1 MYHKTSAV
9 SKPYQDTLAFRLSE
23 NMLGYFSMKVI
34 WSEKET
40 VFQGTENYP
49 SILSR
54 QMGVI
59 EIVIPRKYFATRETK
74 RLAKAFRLRLRVR
87 HGMLSFQLVYF
98 SVTPAESSP
107 FLHLSLKEAFW
118 TLGFQLW
125 EYHSTNITGYFPV
138 FLEIHLITN
147 EKKRSRRMVCM
158 K

>member
-1 MYHKTSAV
+1 
-9 SKPYQDTLAFRLSE
+9 
-23 NMLGYFSMKVI
+23 MLGYFSMNVI
-34 WSEKET
+34 CFEKET

-54 QMGVI
+54 QMGAI
-59 EIVIPRKYFATRETK
+59 EIVIPRKCFATRETK
-74 RLAKAFRLRLRVR
+74 RLAKAFRVRLR

-138 FLEIHLITN
+138 FWRYI
-147 EKKRSRRMVCM
+147 
-158 K
+158 

>member
-1 MYHKTSAV
+1 
-9 SKPYQDTLAFRLSE
+9 
-23 NMLGYFSMKVI
+23 MLGYFSMNVI
-34 WSEKET
+34 CFEKET

-74 RLAKAFRLRLRVR
+74 RLAKAFRLRLR

-107 FLHLSLKEAFW
+107 FLHLSLKEAFLQISPDISQFSGDTFDHKW
-118 TLGFQLW
+118 KEVKRENGLHEIIKIFSHSVFAPISSWNSKTAKDFLW
-125 EYHSTNITGYFPV
+125 QPN
-138 FLEIHLITN
+138 
-147 EKKRSRRMVCM
+147 
-158 K
+158 

>member
-1 MYHKTSAV
+1 
-9 SKPYQDTLAFRLSE
+9 
-23 NMLGYFSMKVI
+23 MLGYFSMNVI
-34 WSEKET
+34 CFEKET
-40 VFQGTENYP
+40 VSQGTENYP

-54 QMGVI
+54 QMGAI
-59 EIVIPRKYFATRETK
+59 EIVIPRKCFATRETK
-74 RLAKAFRLRLRVR
+74 RLAKAFRVRLR

-138 FLEIHLITN
+138 FWRYIWSQV
-147 EKKRSRRMVCM
+147 KRREAGEWSAWNNKNFLPFSFCSNIIM
-158 K
+158 KQ